1 MILDERCLYT
11 RFGDD
16 INNQCEELKKLG
28 GEIEIILNELA
39 FNPLDINNANKAQQ
53 LYLAILYKVRCL
65 GTIATSIEEE
75 RKRLEALGRQL
86 KSQQDNDL

>member
-16 INNQCEELKKLG
+16 INNQCDELKKLG

-53 LYLAILYKVRCL
+53 
-65 GTIATSIEEE
+65 
-75 RKRLEALGRQL
+75 
-86 KSQQDNDL
+86 